1 MSGFHLDDDM
11 SQTLVIAVTQ
21 SGSYNM
27 VKFHDEFYVAYSMP
41 NAKEDEL
48 KNVILYFIQETV
60 APARVAGEILLVQRK
75 DSGVWLYPTGW
86 ADVGYSAAE
95 VAIKEVHEETGIIA
109 EPVALMGVVDGMRMG
124 FSRFGMYM
132 LLFHMNATGGELN
145 GHPLETGDVG
155 WFAADAL
162 PSPVAGAQ
170 WWGPMAFDAIN
181 GVKSH
186 ATFDSPRDQMWRGDT
201 DAH

>member
-1 MSGFHLDDDM
+1 
-11 SQTLVIAVTQ
+11 
-21 SGSYNM
+21 
-27 VKFHDEFYVAYSMP
+27 
-41 NAKEDEL
+41 
-48 KNVILYFIQETV
+48 
-60 APARVAGEILLVQRK
+60 
-75 DSGVWLYPTGW
+75 VWLYPTGW
-86 ADVGYSAAE
+86 ADVGYSPAE

-109 EPVALMGVVDGMRMG
+109 EPTALMGVVDGMRMG

-132 LLFHMNATGGELN
+132 LLFHMNAVGGELN

-162 PSPVAGAQ
+162 PSPIAGVQ

-186 ATFDSPRDQMWRGDT
+186 ATFDSPRDQMWRGESGD
-201 DAH
+201 H